1 MIFTCKSLNIWIR
14 INSLI
19 RSKFANF
26 LRRHR
31 NIWPIYVPI
40 CIFIIVKSYTHFATN
55 SSHNIVSTI
64 LSTQDQLLLRTGLF
78 FLFILC
84 QFSALKIWWIFFIN
98 FISAFFIIW
107 TVICCFLVL
116 ILMKSV
122 FKINF
127 IFFTFSANR

>member
-1 MIFTCKSLNIWIR
+1 
-14 INSLI
+14 
-19 RSKFANF
+19 
-26 LRRHR
+26 
-31 NIWPIYVPI
+31 
-40 CIFIIVKSYTHFATN
+40 
-55 SSHNIVSTI
+55 

-127 IFFTFSANR
+127 IFFTFSANW